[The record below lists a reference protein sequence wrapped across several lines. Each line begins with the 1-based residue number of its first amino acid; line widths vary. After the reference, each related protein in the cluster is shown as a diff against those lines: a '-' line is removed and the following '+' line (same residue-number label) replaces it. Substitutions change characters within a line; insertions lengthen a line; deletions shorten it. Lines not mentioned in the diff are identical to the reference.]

1 MFADIQTSWIEK
13 ENIILYALIL
23 YRKGGPFQDK
33 KQKRY
38 SVKYIVSNYN
48 QHYWDITIYCQTF
61 SVNDLN
67 MSLLIIVNNLVTETM
82 SSSLQIIFY
91 NGSRSGDTL

>member
-23 YRKGGPFQDK
+23 CRKGGPFQDK

-67 MSLLIIVNNLVTETM
+67 MSLLILVNNLVTETI

-91 NGSRSGDTL
+91 NGSRSRDTL